1 MVDSRTVTDS
11 PLSHQVDEGW
21 LAARVSDIES
31 QAWEDTVAVDR
42 LRDCLRRWAHG
53 FAAHRADVVSDQI
66 AWPRRGLHPDE
77 AAAFLRALDAGTVS
91 VNEAG
96 YVTVHCVRPKQPQGR
111 YALLAR
117 SGQGVSVNLE
127 YLIQLGATNELATD
141 GHWPPELLDFE
152 RGEFDLLGHDP
163 HGQVTLVM
171 EAKAR
176 ATGPDSLATLVTA
189 WLAYSRLDDP
199 AHLPAT
205 NAGRKYRELW
215 RLARDRPVAVW
226 LVAAGARW
234 NLAAHMDDDRLVL
247 SNNGATGPPTP
258 TARRPGGREV
268 LWVRPYDLSLHH
280 PGTMG
285 ARAQCSWLCT
295 EPAEYS
301 VRVREIAGTESTFAL
316 CASHLDRVQQVY
328 NH

>member
-1 MVDSRTVTDS
+1 M
-11 PLSHQVDEGW
+11 
-21 LAARVSDIES
+21 SDIES

-42 LRDCLRRWAHG
+42 LRDCLRQWAHG

-77 AAAFLRALDAGTVS
+77 SAAFLRALDAGTVS
-91 VNEAG
+91 VNTAG
-96 YVTVHCVRPKQPQGR
+96 YATVHCVRPKQPQGR

-127 YLIQLGATNELATD
+127 YLIQLGATSELVID
-141 GHWPPELLDFE
+141 GHWPPALLDFE

-189 WLAYSRLDDP
+189 WLAFSRLDDP
-199 AHLPAT
+199 ANLPAT

-215 RLARDRPVAVW
+215 RLAHDGPIAVW

-234 NLAAHMDDDRLVL
+234 NLAAHMEGDRLVL
-247 SNNGATGPPTP
+247 SSDGTTGPPSP
-258 TARRPGGREV
+258 PVRPEGRDV
-268 LWVRPYDLSLHH
+268 LWVRPYDLSLHR

-285 ARAQCSWLCT
+285 ARGLCSWLCA

-301 VRVREIAGTESTFAL
+301 VRVREVAGSESTFSL
-316 CASHLDRVQQVY
+316 CARHVARVQDVY
-328 NH
+328 ND